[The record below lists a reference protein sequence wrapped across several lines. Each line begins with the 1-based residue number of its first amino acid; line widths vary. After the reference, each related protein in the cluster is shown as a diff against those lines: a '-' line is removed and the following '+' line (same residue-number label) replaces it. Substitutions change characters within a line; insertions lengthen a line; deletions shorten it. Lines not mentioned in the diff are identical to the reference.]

1 MKELDKKPDVRAEVL
16 VEVNERFKDLKVK
29 MMKKLN
35 AKNEEI
41 QKYAGFFEDLEKRLG
56 NLENVDF

>member
-1 MKELDKKPDVRAEVL
+1 MREQNKKGDIRAQVL
-16 VEVNERFKDLKVK
+16 VEMNEKFKDLKVK

-41 QKYAGFFEDLEKRLG
+41 QKYAGFFDDVEKRLG
-56 NLENVDF
+56 NLENVDC